1 MYKDAIAPVGVAG
14 YLQKLLRVLQPV
26 LSLWY
31 SDDIYFLKNVSFC
44 FLRKQTCL
52 LLDFSITIFTCMVN
66 LDFEIYPAKLGEMNQ
81 REVKIRITFNLCTV
95 YNYY

>member
-1 MYKDAIAPVGVAG
+1 
-14 YLQKLLRVLQPV
+14 
-26 LSLWY
+26 
-31 SDDIYFLKNVSFC
+31 
-44 FLRKQTCL
+44 
-52 LLDFSITIFTCMVN
+52 MVN